1 MATDFEKWLNAP
13 DDESWDENENPLAG
27 GEAEPAAASRPRAP
41 VGEGGQTQTRRP
53 PQMPDFTE
61 PRAPRT
67 SRGGSASYDDIA
79 LASNQ
84 FTSRSDVP
92 LMTDE
97 QAKYYG
103 KTKGKMGITETAR
116 ADYAAATGADAPENP
131 FSAQAANMGLAVGGQ
146 LNANIQ
152 MDAAQTLIRDGDHLD
167 DDDINAAM
175 DNIMFGV
182 FGPAKGWF
190 AKNGVME
197 EWDNG
202 IGKGFKDAEKRAT
215 ARRKFAQQ
223 IALDFVK
230 ERTAVQRNATT
241 EEEGRGISH
250 GGEFLTRGAGNVAY
264 AMPFALGPAGIALQ
278 TAQQSASNAIGLHND
293 KYGYDDEGNFGI
305 AAKGDGW
312 GKAALKGTASAGFET
327 ATEIALGKVGMAALK
342 RGGKLVGA
350 DKLLS
355 KAGSMVGSGAGKVLG
370 KETTD
375 AVAQWG
381 ARWGKKLGKLYKVTD
396 DKLHIGGLPEE
407 MLEELESAVFNAA
420 TGADTRDS
428 EQVDAKGNRTT
439 AWDRTSDA
447 VCNFFKPSELGT
459 MAETMLL
466 TMGAAPFAAKMM
478 NRGNEKALNGM
489 LRRLDLMSE
498 ADISETDYN
507 TKVAALDAW
516 RNSLTDEQVI
526 DRLKSGQGFLD
537 KLCDKIEGKDGTAE
551 DAKAVNDLKRG
562 IMERI
567 AANAGI
573 NLDELGKTY
582 QPFQVRLRTKPDGTD
597 VPDFK
602 TVIRVGSDGSRG
614 GKARTVEDADGSG
627 ISIEETATGYRVNL
641 APGAE
646 RDGMDFGTFE
656 EAVDFATKMKPK
668 VILDR
673 EIDAKKR
680 EWIRAEFD
688 ENYKGAN
695 VYSAQD
701 IDDALRF
708 CKNEYGVDMAKNAH
722 FDRSRKAWILDNG
735 TVVLVRSNINSPTE
749 LKSIMRHELVGHGGM
764 NGATFLDATFRNQDK
779 VLARA
784 RAKEAALQKKRAAG
798 EEVKPEDELTDAEH
812 MALTKANADA
822 AGYSEEEGRKEAV
835 ALNVEQT
842 RHGADAIDKLVAM
855 GRNALRSIGVN
866 LETNQTD
873 IDVAAAKREKELR
886 KGDTGASGLLN
897 NEDKD
902 YRANVGSYSYERPAA
917 VPKTAP
923 AELTDE
929 DRAARANAE
938 QASQA
943 ARIEQGHPFL
953 WQYAMEQ
960 SNGDVQGAIDFA
972 QNVIGKDA
980 QNGNHA
986 EENYINEQIA
996 KRENEADRQKR
1007 QAEAEAKARGELEA
1021 ETQERWEKNL
1031 QERTAQ
1037 ERVKHEGAKL
1047 RRANERAKREAE
1059 GLEGPERDNLELQ
1072 RRIDRMKQ
1080 NHPAVWEF
1088 ALRQARAA
1096 GQHGAAAMDYAEQ
1109 IVRADAQNKNGKGER
1124 AAAAM
1129 VAADKA
1135 KNRENLTAEE
1145 AKILVKHGLNLP
1157 SIGYVQGSGQKYVE
1171 DTRTGK
1177 GRWVWDGGLVY
1188 DIEHDTTPDGPKA
1201 AAERAAKER
1210 EVKAKE
1216 ELEARQL
1223 AQREREDTER
1233 MRKAGLNRQRSI
1245 PDWRETNASQFAAE
1259 AEQERLHRERE
1270 AAEEEARRKAEEE
1283 RIADFAAKFNGGADI
1298 TQAEI
1303 DALPE
1308 AERANFAKEMR
1319 EAGYNFF
1326 KKSGTWHKAAPK
1338 LRGGKVASASTQTTE
1353 TKENTNEGG
1362 SEEGPVQGPVQAG
1375 PQGGQGGG
1383 QGQGNPVR
1391 EGQPVRKGQEVKD
1404 ENKSVEGNAVD
1415 GGAVVKEPSAPA
1427 AASTK
1432 EVWEDDG
1439 TGTKRPHRRVLP
1451 QTEEE
1456 KRALYEKSKTHF
1468 DSMARIVGHNA
1479 NKIADTAGSEVL
1491 VDSDMPNKNIID
1503 RMQEERDSFESY
1515 AYYDG
1520 LLDFAPDGKQTLREK
1535 LAVMDEQIAT
1545 AKKNIAAMRKR
1556 LADEAKEVEPQKRGR
1571 GRPKKLTA
1579 EEIAA
1584 REAQMSEAEKNAR
1597 DLNDRK
1603 FQKEMAR
1610 ARRIRA
1616 WNDPNVSDWMQS
1628 DARRSIFQDFLEAQA
1643 NGNKDAMRDA
1653 LARLKSA
1660 DEEHDAAP
1668 ALDALYAHCQSL
1680 IDNPQTEDVF
1690 SGINKAFQVG
1700 NEKEKTPADEEEEK
1714 KPAAP
1719 KLQPGTPAKGETE
1732 TKETAKPAP
1741 APAAPQKPL
1750 TPEEARQRAELKQKT
1765 AAALGA
1771 TVFGK
1776 SVAELQ
1782 QSRKQEE
1789 YRLHNLNR
1797 QLDAAPDQQT
1807 HARLM
1812 PQIRNTEQRI
1822 KYWDV
1827 ALEEAGRREGV
1838 DPNAPAAAPAQ
1849 TDNKLRRAMRAAN
1862 AELAEDR
1869 ATDDGFNFYSPELT
1883 TRESEEANGEADF
1896 YSDELSSRSA
1906 KEKAQNKYLTNFAD
1920 RFHPVKTAVRDI
1932 LMDGG
1937 MTRDEANR
1945 AAEADEAS
1953 PYHQKRVQSGKA
1965 EADLVRVRSFGND
1978 LEEDIKRLAKQN
1990 LTVDDIGVY
1999 AYALHAPARN
2009 RQKLIESKGKVVD
2022 GSGISTALAQ
2032 DILNGRPFRLDG
2044 NPKSPLRAYTTAQL
2058 AELKQAH
2065 DRIVHR
2071 LNDNFGLN
2079 YLYDAGL
2086 IDQQSVDTLTATY
2099 GRDWVSLADDVDEDG
2114 VEYGRLPG
2122 ATVMNPLKRA
2132 HGRHTALKDNPVI
2145 TTFLGAERN
2154 ILAAKKN
2161 MAAESLARFVEAHP
2175 EMGTVSEIYPNES
2188 INDSCVTFRRNVDDP
2203 NPWGERNARMVIR
2216 LKGER
2221 GREIAR
2227 SFNEADV
2234 QRGPG
2239 WLQSLSRIWASFA
2252 TQLSPTFSVRNFLK
2266 DTNEVTLDITGTLG
2280 TKAAADFV
2288 KGQAAINPLMNKDFR
2303 DMMRTWR
2310 ETGEIVGNSPMVDE
2324 FRRFVKA
2331 GGLIGGGGS
2340 REGYGEMH
2348 DRLANETML
2357 KKIAAQFKAQNAVKP
2372 VHALGEA
2379 WNAYVDLIGGINEN
2393 IEMLSRFNNFRTRI
2407 ANGQSDAEAAI
2418 NSREGSTDF
2427 GMYGNQR
2434 WMNSVWMFSNSIL
2447 GGTLRAAKTLTVG
2460 KYGRRLAAGMF
2471 ALGMVEGFADAL
2483 MNGGDDDREKTGD
2496 PTHRDIKEYDWQNS
2510 LHIRFGGTLVRIP
2523 IHAGPYSLLKY
2534 AGNNTARWMMG
2545 KISGGQAIENTANQL
2560 VTILTHFTGTGEHG
2574 VGKDTP
2580 SLVASLTPSAIAQP
2594 LVQIGMNEDYKGDR
2608 IHRVNTVGAAKN
2620 SPAYKLAKSD
2630 TNAVWVEMS
2639 RLLNNLPFGGGTDY
2653 VKGRWDVAPE
2663 SMQYLFKQIVKNLGS
2678 DVVNTGLTAKNVF
2691 DTVTTG
2697 ENHIENNDI
2706 PFWRDVV
2713 RRAPDARGRYY
2724 EALEEHER
2732 EAYAY
2737 KNAPAKEKREYL
2749 REHPNAARTD
2759 LKPVEKRIKELSA
2772 LSRGDVLDN
2781 RGSVVRHIEISAKR
2795 KEAIDKETKRLMAVY
2810 LKRLGKNGDNK
2821 LRRGR

>member
-1 MATDFEKWLNAP
+1 MATDFENWLNAP

-27 GEAEPAAASRPRAP
+27 SVETAAASRPR
-41 VGEGGQTQTRRP
+41 T
-53 PQMPDFTE
+53 
-61 PRAPRT
+61 PRAPIDENGQKRQT
-67 SRGGSASYDDIA
+67 RLPQGISDAAASRRAPSGGRVSYDDIA

-84 FTSRSDVP
+84 FTARSDIP
-92 LMTDE
+92 LMTGE

-131 FSAQAANMGLAVGGQ
+131 FLAQVANMGTAIGGQ

-230 ERTAVQRNATT
+230 ERTAVQKNAVT

-264 AMPFALGPAGIALQ
+264 AMPFALGPAGIVLQ

-305 AAKGDGW
+305 AAKGDDW

-342 RGGKLVGA
+342 RGGKLIGA
-350 DKLLS
+350 DKVLS

-428 EQVDAKGNRTT
+428 EQVDAQGNRTT

-447 VCNFFKPSELGT
+447 VRHFFKPSEFGT

-478 NRGNEKALNGM
+478 NRGNEKSLNNM

-498 ADISETDYN
+498 ADIAETDYN

-526 DRLKSGQGFLD
+526 DRLKAGQGFLD

-602 TVIRVGSDGSRG
+602 NVIRVGSDGSRG
-614 GKARTVEDADGSG
+614 GRARTVEDADGSG

-646 RDGMDFGTFE
+646 RDGMDFDTFE
-656 EAVDFATKMKPK
+656 DAVDFATRMKPK

-680 EWIRAEFD
+680 EWIRTEFD

-708 CKNEYGVDMAKNAH
+708 CKNEFGIDMAKDAH

-735 TVVLVRSNINSPTE
+735 TVVLVRSNINTPTE
-749 LKSIMRHELVGHGGM
+749 LKAIMRHELVGHGGM
-764 NGATFLDATFRNQDK
+764 NGTAFLDATFRNQDK
-779 VLARA
+779 VLVRA
-784 RAKEAALQKKRAAG
+784 QAKKAALDRKRAAG
-798 EEVKPEDELTDAEH
+798 EEVKPEEELTDAEH

-835 ALNVEQT
+835 ALNVEQQA
-842 RHGADAIDKLVAM
+842 HGADAIDKLVAM
-855 GRNALRSIGVN
+855 GRNALRAIGVN

-886 KGDTGASGLLN
+886 RGDTGASGLLN

-917 VPKTAP
+917 APKTAP
-923 AELTDE
+923 AELTDA
-929 DRAARANAE
+929 DRAARVNAK
-938 QASQA
+938 QTSQA

-960 SNGDVQGAIDFA
+960 ANGDVQGAIDFA

-996 KRENEADRQKR
+996 KRANEADRQKR
-1007 QAEAEAKARGELEA
+1007 QAEAEAKARGEMEA

-1037 ERVKHEGAKL
+1037 ERAKHEGAKL
-1047 RRANERAKREAE
+1047 RRADERAKREAE

-1072 RRIDRMKQ
+1072 RRIDKMKQ

-1088 ALRQARAA
+1088 ALRQAKAA

-1157 SIGYVQGSGQKYVE
+1157 GIGYVRGSGQKYVE

-1177 GRWVWDGGLVY
+1177 GKWEWNGGLVY
-1188 DIEHDTTPDGPKA
+1188 DIEHDTTPDGPRA

-1210 EVKAKE
+1210 DAKAQE
-1216 ELEARQL
+1216 ELAARQL
-1223 AQREREDTER
+1223 NQREREEIER
-1233 MRKAGLNRQRSI
+1233 MRKAGLNRQNSI
-1245 PDWRETNASQFAAE
+1245 PDWRETNARQAA
-1259 AEQERLHRERE
+1259 
-1270 AAEEEARRKAEEE
+1270 
-1283 RIADFAAKFNGGADI
+1283 
-1298 TQAEI
+1298 
-1303 DALPE
+1303 
-1308 AERANFAKEMR
+1308 
-1319 EAGYNFF
+1319 
-1326 KKSGTWHKAAPK
+1326 SK
-1338 LRGGKVASASTQTTE
+1338 LRGGEVASASTQTTE

-1383 QGQGNPVR
+1383 QGQGGPVR
-1391 EGQPVRKGQEVKD
+1391 EGKPVRKGQEVVKD

-1415 GGAVVKEPSAPA
+1415 GGAAEKETSASA

-1456 KRALYEKSKTHF
+1456 KRALYEKSKIHF
-1468 DSMARIVGHNA
+1468 DSMAGIVERNA
-1479 NKIADTAGSEVL
+1479 SMIADAAGAEVL
-1491 VDSDMPNKNIID
+1491 TDSDVPNKNILD

-1535 LAVMDEQIAT
+1535 LAVMDGQIAT
-1545 AKKNIAAMRKR
+1545 AKENIAAMKKR

-1571 GRPKKLTA
+1571 GRPRKLTA
-1579 EEIAA
+1579 EEVAA
-1584 REAQMSEAEKNAR
+1584 REAQMSEAEKKAR

-1603 FQKEMAR
+1603 FQKEMER

-1616 WNDPNVSDWMQS
+1616 WNDPNVADWMQS

-1643 NGNKDAMRDA
+1643 NGNKDAMRNA

-1680 IDNPQTEDVF
+1680 IDNPQAEDVF
-1690 SGINKAFQVG
+1690 NGIDKAIQAV
-1700 NEKEKTPADEEEEK
+1700 NEKEETPADEEEEK

-1750 TPEEARQRAELKQKT
+1750 TPEEARQRAELRQKA

-1771 TVFGK
+1771 MTFGK

-1822 KYWDV
+1822 KYWDI

-1838 DPNAPAAAPAQ
+1838 DPNAPVAAPAQ

-1869 ATDDGFNFYSPELT
+1869 ATDDGFHFYSPELT
-1883 TRESEEANGEADF
+1883 TREIEEANGDADF

-1906 KEKAQNKYLTNFAD
+1906 KEKVQNKYLTNFAD

-1945 AAEADEAS
+1945 AAETDKTS

-1978 LEEDIKRLAKQN
+1978 LEEDIKQLAKQN

-2009 RQKLIESKGKVVD
+2009 RQKAIESKGKILD
-2022 GSGISTALAQ
+2022 GSGISTSLAN

-2099 GRDWVSLADDVDEDG
+2099 GRDWVSLADDIDEDG

-2288 KGQAAINPLMNKDFR
+2288 KGQATLNPLTNKDFR

-2379 WNAYVDLIGGINEN
+2379 WNAYADLIGGINEN

-2471 ALGMVEGFADAL
+2471 ALGMVEGLADAL
-2483 MNGGDDDREKTGD
+2483 MNGGDDEREKTGD
-2496 PTHRDIKEYDWQNS
+2496 ATHRDIKEYDWQNS
-2510 LHIRFGGTLVRIP
+2510 LHLRFGGTLVRIP
-2523 IHAGPYSLLKY
+2523 VHAGPYSLLKY
-2534 AGNNTARWMMG
+2534 AGNNAARYMMG

-2560 VTILTHFTGTGEHG
+2560 ATILTHFTGTGEHG

-2608 IHRVNTVGAAKN
+2608 IHRVNSVGAAKN

-2663 SMQYLFKQIVKNLGS
+2663 SMQYLAKQIVKNLGS

-2781 RGSVVRHIEISAKR
+2781 RGSVVRHVEIDAKR
-2795 KEAIDKETKRLMAVY
+2795 KAAIDKETKRLMAVY